1 MAIRVLL
8 ADDHSLVRQGFRRIL
23 EDESDVEVVG
33 EAGGGAEAIELDRK
47 LDPDVVVLDMSMP
60 EINGLHAAIE
70 ILRHRPERR
79 ILILSMYDGAQY
91 VRNAL
96 AAGVRGYILKNALE
110 TDLLRAVR
118 TVANGGQFLSPEL
131 VAAIASPPGEDA
143 DADERFSQ
151 LSAREI
157 QVLRLIAL
165 GRSNKEI
172 AELLGVS
179 ANTVAVH
186 RTNLMAT
193 TRCSQGR
200 RARLDCREKGP
211 GESPVNRPH
220 AAGAD
225 RGRPRKRLLLIARTP
240 AAMSG
245 LGFEL
250 VDATTAAG
258 MKFEHFT
265 GASGRKYLPE
275 TLGSGVAVFD
285 ADGDGRQDVLLL
297 SGTSLDSRT
306 QPRGAALRL
315 FRNTGVGNFE
325 DVTVKSG
332 LNVAMYAMGAAAAD
346 YDNDGHQ
353 DLVVTGVGQSRLFK
367 NAGDGRFAD
376 VTERAGLGGRSAFST
391 SALWVDYDRDGL
403 VDLLIGNYVRWTPET
418 DVFCSADGKT
428 KSYCTPEAYAG
439 TTSWLYRN
447 TGKGT
452 FEDVTAV
459 AGLFDPTSKALGVT
473 TLDYDVDG
481 WPDLFVANDTQPNK
495 LYRNKGNRTFQ
506 EVGGAGRPRVQRG
519 RTRPRRHGH

>member
-131 VAAIASPPGEDA
+131 IAAIASPPGEDA

-186 RTNLMAT
+186 RTNLMGT
-193 TRCSQGR
+193 LGVH
-200 RARLDCREKGP
+200 K
-211 GESPVNRPH
+211 
-220 AAGAD
+220 AAE
-225 RGRPRKRLLLIARTP
+225 LVLIA
-240 AAMSG
+240 
-245 LGFEL
+245 
-250 VDATTAAG
+250 
-258 MKFEHFT
+258 
-265 GASGRKYLPE
+265 
-275 TLGSGVAVFD
+275 
-285 ADGDGRQDVLLL
+285 
-297 SGTSLDSRT
+297 
-306 QPRGAALRL
+306 
-315 FRNTGVGNFE
+315 
-325 DVTVKSG
+325 VK
-332 LNVAMYAMGAAAAD
+332 
-346 YDNDGHQ
+346 
-353 DLVVTGVGQSRLFK
+353 R
-367 NAGDGRFAD
+367 
-376 VTERAGLGGRSAFST
+376 
-391 SALWVDYDRDGL
+391 GL
-403 VDLLIGNYVRWTPET
+403 VNP
-418 DVFCSADGKT
+418 
-428 KSYCTPEAYAG
+428 
-439 TTSWLYRN
+439 
-447 TGKGT
+447 
-452 FEDVTAV
+452 
-459 AGLFDPTSKALGVT
+459 
-473 TLDYDVDG
+473 
-481 WPDLFVANDTQPNK
+481 Q
-495 LYRNKGNRTFQ
+495 
-506 EVGGAGRPRVQRG
+506 
-519 RTRPRRHGH
+519 